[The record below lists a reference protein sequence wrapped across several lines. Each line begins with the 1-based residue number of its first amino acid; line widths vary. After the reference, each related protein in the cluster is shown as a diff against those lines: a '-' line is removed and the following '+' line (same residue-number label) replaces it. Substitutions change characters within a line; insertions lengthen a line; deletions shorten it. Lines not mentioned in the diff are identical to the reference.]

1 MAIDIGRRQFVSAFG
16 GAVAWPVAA
25 RAQQSAEIKRIGVL
39 MGTSDS
45 DSDQTALVAIF
56 TQALAELG
64 WKDGANLHIE
74 YRWAAGDTG
83 RLPALA
89 AELARLTPD
98 VIFGQGTPV
107 TRALRQAAPTTPL
120 VFVNVSDPVSTGLVS
135 SFAHPGGNITGF
147 TNYEFSMG
155 GKWLEMLNEISPTTT
170 RVAVIYNPDNPV
182 MADNLNSIKVAG
194 PKLRMQIAARPGRNP
209 EEFESAISAW
219 ASESNGGL
227 IVLLDFI
234 TLANRDLIIALAA
247 RYHLPAGYS
256 LRAFP
261 ASGGLFSYGVDARE
275 LFRRGATYV
284 DQILKGSR
292 PADLPVQEP
301 IKYELI
307 VNLKTAKALGLS
319 IPQTLLATADEVI
332 E

>member
-1 MAIDIGRRQFVSAFG
+1 VRRREFIRLFS
-16 GAVAWPVAA
+16 GATLAWPISAHT
-25 RAQQSAEIKRIGVL
+25 QQSAEIKRIGVL

-45 DSDQTALVAIF
+45 DSDQKALVAIF

-64 WKDGANLHIE
+64 WRDGANLHIE

-89 AELARLTPD
+89 AELARLTSD
-98 VIFGQGTPV
+98 AIFGQGTPV

-135 SFAHPGGNITGF
+135 SLAHPGGNITGF

-155 GKWLEMLNEISPTTT
+155 GKWLEMLKEISPTIT

-194 PKLRMQIAARPGRNP
+194 PTLGMQVAAKPGRNP
-209 EEFESAISAW
+209 EEFENAISAW
-219 ASESNGGL
+219 ASETNGGL
-227 IVLLDFI
+227 IVLLDFL
-234 TLANRDLIIALAA
+234 TLANRDQIIALAA

-261 ASGGLFSYGVDARE
+261 ASGDLFSYGVDARE

-307 VNLKTAKALGLS
+307 INLKTAKALGLS